1 MIETTTNA
9 KITKENLRRDAAVY
23 IRQSSTHQVRTN
35 RESGERQYA
44 LVGRAA
50 SLGWSAGSIKTI
62 DEDQGRTGTTA
73 THRGGFQ
80 NLLTE
85 IAASHV
91 GIVLALEASRL
102 ARSSADWHRL
112 VEICA
117 LTRTLLADEA
127 GVYDPRDPN
136 DRLLLGLKGTISE
149 AEVFTL
155 RCRLYEGRWNKARK
169 GELTPCLPTG
179 YVYSEDGRG
188 IKDPDR
194 QVRSRL
200 DYVFRHF
207 TRLRVARRVLL
218 LLRGEGESTHFAS
231 RNPARI
237 RCRPGGLF
245 PPGLSGNARLN
256 ATKHTTSTR
265 ATDALRNER

>member
-1 MIETTTNA
+1 M
-9 KITKENLRRDAAVY
+9 AADMAL
-23 IRQSSTHQVRTN
+23 TAVRGAYSFVTGIIAMDTCIADRFGGH

-117 LTRTLLADEA
+117 LT
-127 GVYDPRDPN
+127 
-136 DRLLLGLKGTISE
+136 
-149 AEVFTL
+149 
-155 RCRLYEGRWNKARK
+155 
-169 GELTPCLPTG
+169 
-179 YVYSEDGRG
+179 
-188 IKDPDR
+188 
-194 QVRSRL
+194 
-200 DYVFRHF
+200 
-207 TRLRVARRVLL
+207 
-218 LLRGEGESTHFAS
+218 
-231 RNPARI
+231 
-237 RCRPGGLF
+237 
-245 PPGLSGNARLN
+245 
-256 ATKHTTSTR
+256 
-265 ATDALRNER
+265 